1 MDAFTDRLQFSSQN
15 PRGCDSISVRC
26 RQMPGVNRAPVRSG
40 RMYGRLSLAAAIAAG
55 RVGVAGDR
63 QMATAF
69 GQWFKGI

>member
-1 MDAFTDRLQFSSQN
+1 MHLQTVSRFSSQN
-15 PRGCDSISVRC
+15 PRACDSISIRC
-26 RQMPGVNRAPVRSG
+26 HQMPGVNQAPVRSG

-69 GQWFKGI
+69 DQWFKGI